1 MSNYQIYIASFW
13 FGCLSILGNLVFGQ
27 IPIFS
32 VRDGTGIT
40 DVADIA
46 NFYGHGASAA
56 DYDNDGDI
64 DFYLATT
71 SGVKDRL
78 YQNQGDGTFENVAL
92 ASGID
97 ISTGSRMAV
106 WFDYNNDQLLDM
118 IVLGERCATF
128 VCGKPILINL
138 YEQNEDRTFTDVT
151 AQSGLDFGERY
162 EGLTTYAAGGMSI
175 GDLNSDGHL
184 DVIIT
189 VWGGKVSIFNNN
201 GDGTFVDISEST
213 NIGKEDAFFWQP
225 MCHDFDGDGLIDIFF
240 NVDFGRNQLWLNKD
254 DGTFIEN
261 ASQTGMATD
270 FSEMGMTISDY
281 DNDGDFDVY
290 STNIT
295 RDFAGEHEHNV
306 LLRNDSESGFLI
318 YNEVGIASK
327 VGDSGWDWG
336 ATFFD
341 ANNDGWTELA
351 STNGWN
357 NDPNWGPDQSHLW
370 LNTSGSFTDIS
381 NEAKFNDLL
390 SATTLIA
397 ADLDRDG
404 DLDLLQTLKDN
415 PEIKTPA
422 ILYENQLD
430 QLTNKGNYL
439 VVKPR
444 MAEKNHWAIGTVV
457 KMKAG
462 NLNCMRLI
470 TAGTSFY
477 GQEPAEAFFGVGTN
491 TMVEKVEIY
500 WPDGRISIYEN
511 VATNQVIELTDEVI
525 NPPLDLKVSKVEE
538 GIELTWIDQSD
549 NESGFVLEKAITN
562 AFEDVERIEVDA
574 NDISKIDIL
583 DSSRPFYRIRGF
595 NSKVFSVYS
604 NIINAN
610 NVITNSNSPEIQIN
624 VFPNP
629 SSGNF
634 TISVG
639 NQYIGEMF
647 LSLIDLSGRTVW
659 KDTILKPN
667 HAIQYQTQIDIGDG
681 VYLLQISLGENQ
693 FTQRIQITH

>member
-1 MSNYQIYIASFW
+1 
-13 FGCLSILGNLVFGQ
+13 
-27 IPIFS
+27 
-32 VRDGTGIT
+32 
-40 DVADIA
+40 
-46 NFYGHGASAA
+46 
-56 DYDNDGDI
+56 
-64 DFYLATT
+64 
-71 SGVKDRL
+71 
-78 YQNQGDGTFENVAL
+78 
-92 ASGID
+92 
-97 ISTGSRMAV
+97 
-106 WFDYNNDQLLDM
+106 
-118 IVLGERCATF
+118 
-128 VCGKPILINL
+128 
-138 YEQNEDRTFTDVT
+138 
-151 AQSGLDFGERY
+151 
-162 EGLTTYAAGGMSI
+162 
-175 GDLNSDGHL
+175 
-184 DVIIT
+184 
-189 VWGGKVSIFNNN
+189 
-201 GDGTFVDISEST
+201 
-213 NIGKEDAFFWQP
+213 
-225 MCHDFDGDGLIDIFF
+225 
-240 NVDFGRNQLWLNKD
+240 
-254 DGTFIEN
+254 
-261 ASQTGMATD
+261 MATD

-318 YNEVGIASK
+318 YNEVGLASK

-370 LNTSGSFTDIS
+370 LNASGAFKDVS
-381 NEAKFNDLL
+381 NEANFNDFL
-390 SATTLIA
+390 SATSLIA

-422 ILYENQLD
+422 ILHENQLE

-444 MAEKNHWAIGTVV
+444 MAEMNHWAIGAVV
-457 KMKAG
+457 KIKAG

-549 NESGFVLEKAITN
+549 NESGFVIEKAITN

-574 NDISKIDIL
+574 N
-583 DSSRPFYRIRGF
+583 
-595 NSKVFSVYS
+595 
-604 NIINAN
+604 
-610 NVITNSNSPEIQIN
+610 EI
-624 VFPNP
+624 FK
-629 SSGNF
+629 
-634 TISVG
+634 
-639 NQYIGEMF
+639 
-647 LSLIDLSGRTVW
+647 R
-659 KDTILKPN
+659 
-667 HAIQYQTQIDIGDG
+667 
-681 VYLLQISLGENQ
+681 
-693 FTQRIQITH
+693 